1 VRLLAKISCFL
12 VGLLYIFSGFIKAVD
27 PLGFSYKL
35 EEYLIVGNLEFLD
48 FSTLFMAFFLCAL
61 EIGIGIS
68 LLIRYNLKF
77 WAPCS
82 LLLIAFFTL
91 LTGVS
96 AIFDVVK
103 DCGCFGDALKLTP
116 EESFTKDLILLVLSG
131 IIYRYRL
138 YLFPVLKNQFAN
150 KLVMSLAVITSL
162 LISYWGIKH
171 LPMIDYRAYKIGN
184 SLIEKM
190 SDGIAD
196 KIESIFQYK
205 SKETGEV
212 RKLTTNEIMS
222 INHEKWEFVDV
233 EHKVIKEG
241 KDASISDFMIIDE
254 YGQERTMDIL
264 NESGT
269 QIMVISYSIEDADKD
284 AFISISNLSNDF
296 DNVSFLG
303 LTNGDADK
311 NETLRHDIQ
320 AAFPFF
326 SVDQTALKTMIRS
339 NPGII
344 MIKKGVVIGKWH
356 YNDLPNKAQIIESLN

>member
-1 VRLLAKISCFL
+1 MRLLAKVSCFL
-12 VGLLYIFSGFIKAVD
+12 VGLLYIISGFIKAVD

-82 LLLIAFFTL
+82 LILIAFFTL

-116 EESFTKDLILLVLSG
+116 EESFTKDLILLLLSS

-138 YLFPVLKNQFAN
+138 YLFPVLNNQLAN
-150 KLVMSLAVITSL
+150 KLVMALAIITSL
-162 LISYWGIKH
+162 IISYWGVKH

-184 SLIEKM
+184 NLIEKM

-196 KIESIFQYK
+196 EIESIFQYK
-205 SKETGEV
+205 SKETGEL
-212 RKLTTNEIMS
+212 RKLTTSELMS
-222 INHEKWEFVDV
+222 IDHQKWEFVDV

-241 KDASISDFMIIDE
+241 KNASINDFMIIDE
-254 YGQERTMDIL
+254 HGQERTIDIL
-264 NESGT
+264 NEDGA
-269 QIMVISYSIEDADKD
+269 QIMVISYNIEGADKD
-284 AFISISNLSNDF
+284 ALIAISNLSNELK
-296 DNVSFLG
+296 NVSFLG
-303 LTNGDADK
+303 LTNGDANK
-311 NETLRHDIQ
+311 NEILRHDIQ

-339 NPGII
+339 NPGI
-344 MIKKGVVIGKWH
+344 MLIKNGVVIGKWH
-356 YNDLPNKAQIIESLN
+356 HNDLPNKSKINERLN